1 MAKDELEGGGTGI
14 QKTLQLRCQGTF
26 SLMMLSFLI
35 DFVIQVANT

>member
-1 MAKDELEGGGTGI
+1 MAKDESGSRVGI

-26 SLMMLSFLI
+26 SLMTLSFLI